1 MRMLPVLALG
11 LTAACWPARDVTHV
25 MVAGRDVAVWKPAG
39 PAPPAGYPMIVFSH
53 GFTGCNTQSVFFT
66 EALAAAG
73 YLVVAPN
80 HADGRCGT
88 ARRSAGGF
96 SVSRPQPEASFGD
109 AKSWSDSTYRDR
121 LTDIRTILDTI
132 LRTPTWNG
140 VPVDAQRI
148 GIAGHSLGGEELSSV
163 GSRHPERVAGLIYL
177 DAGYSYAYYDRSRG
191 DLGIDL
197 ADLQKKLEQLQP
209 GKGPEDPRHLIE
221 ELLAT
226 TLPGFERDLKEMQKN
241 LPVAPS
247 AQATLAQ
254 VPPITQAI
262 MKGRQKYTDIRV
274 PVLAIYALPDTTGQ
288 PSKDDEE
295 RAAQAK
301 AIETGVPSA
310 RVVRLPHANHYVFL
324 SNEADVLR
332 EMLDFSASLH

>member
-148 GIAGHSLGGEELSSV
+148 GIAGHSLGGYTALGMAGAWPSWRDPRIKAALGLS
-163 GSRHPERVAGLIYL
+163 PWCLPFI
-177 DAGYSYAYYDRSRG
+177 DRG
-191 DLGIDL
+191 DLG
-197 ADLQKKLEQLQP
+197 
-209 GKGPEDPRHLIE
+209 HLH
-221 ELLAT
+221 
-226 TLPGFERDLKEMQKN
+226 
-241 LPVAPS
+241 
-247 AQATLAQ
+247 
-254 VPPITQAI
+254 
-262 MKGRQKYTDIRV
+262 V
-274 PVLAIYALPDTTGQ
+274 PVMYQGGTWDAGITPSVRRPGGAYDQTAAPKYYVELNRAGHLAWTDLNPRFQSVISSYSIAFFDRYVKGSGDTARLAALLRAPLPD
-288 PSKDDEE
+288 
-295 RAAQAK
+295 
-301 AIETGVPSA
+301 GVSD
-310 RVVRLPHANHYVFL
+310 VRSSP
-324 SNEADVLR
+324 R
-332 EMLDFSASLH
+332 